1 MITEHD
7 LLEAIAECEG
17 ERNPTANT
25 CYKLASF
32 YTILDR
38 MRKGND
44 DMSVKTAK
52 AENTIN
58 YSFDAG
64 TVTYT
69 SATDFGQTITG
80 KGEAF
85 AWEVMDELMTTLQE
99 MIPKLYTGV
108 MHRLNE

>member
-1 MITEHD
+1 MITEQD
-7 LLEAIAECEG
+7 LLAAIAECEG

-32 YTILDR
+32 YTILNHLHEKDGSE
-38 MRKGND
+38 MR
-44 DMSVKTAK
+44 TAK
-52 AENTIN
+52 VENPIS

-64 TVTYT
+64 TVTYSSDT
-69 SATDFGQTITG
+69 EFGHMING

-85 AWEVMDELMTTLQE
+85 AWKVMDELMTTLQE

>member
-1 MITEHD
+1 MITEQD
-7 LLEAIAECEG
+7 LLAAIAECEG

-32 YTILDR
+32 YTILNH
-38 MRKGND
+38 MRSD
-44 DMSVKTAK
+44 DVNVKTAK
-52 AENTIN
+52 VENPIN

-64 TVTYT
+64 TVSYT
-69 SATDFGQTITG
+69 SKTEFGQTING

-85 AWEVMDELMTTLQE
+85 AWEVMDELMTTLRE